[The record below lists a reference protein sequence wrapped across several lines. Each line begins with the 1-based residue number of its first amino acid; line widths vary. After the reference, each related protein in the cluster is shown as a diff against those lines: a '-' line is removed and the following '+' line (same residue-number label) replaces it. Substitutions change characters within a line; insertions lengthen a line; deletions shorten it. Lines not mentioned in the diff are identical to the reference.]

1 MVSSYAATDG
11 SYVYSDWINE
21 FPDATRTFGK
31 AMPYAQRVWRDD
43 GLHGVTALV
52 ETARAISV
60 GGFDESM
67 EGWEEGDFFTK
78 FAIHGF
84 CGCHVN
90 QPLFVY
96 RVGSGKRRSKALA
109 SSGKLMEYLSLRY
122 GAYINGE
129 KQMSSCCG
137 GNGSAVIEAKR
148 RLGEITMAIVDIED
162 GYARMEFTGPQVG
175 GMTFF
180 GGMGRK
186 YKGGN
191 NPEEKYE
198 RVHKDD
204 VEKMALS
211 SYWKV
216 VAREQVIAA
225 NMHIPEVMQVVIPAT
240 PAAGIVV
247 PQNVS
252 DTVKPP
258 EVAPEVAGFGDQQ
271 FGDDAS
277 AVENRS
283 ITEGGKRKP
292 GRPKRAG

>member
-1 MVSSYAATDG
+1 
-11 SYVYSDWINE
+11 
-21 FPDATRTFGK
+21 
-31 AMPYAQRVWRDD
+31 
-43 GLHGVTALV
+43 
-52 ETARAISV
+52 
-60 GGFDESM
+60 
-67 EGWEEGDFFTK
+67 
-78 FAIHGF
+78 
-84 CGCHVN
+84 
-90 QPLFVY
+90 
-96 RVGSGKRRSKALA
+96 
-109 SSGKLMEYLSLRY
+109 
-122 GAYINGE
+122 
-129 KQMSSCCG
+129 
-137 GNGSAVIEAKR
+137 
-148 RLGEITMAIVDIED
+148 MAIVDIED
-162 GYARMEFTGPQVG
+162 GYVRMEFTGPQVG

-225 NMHIPEVMQVVIPAT
+225 NTHIPEVMQVFVPAS

-247 PQNVS
+247 PQNVP

-258 EVAPEVAGFGDQQ
+258 VAAPLITGLGDQQ

-277 AVENRS
+277 TAENRS
-283 ITEGGKRKP
+283 ITSDGKRKP
-292 GRPKRAG
+292 GRPKKDG